1 MQTMEYAQGAVR
13 IPVYALDC
21 LVIGSGCAGYN
32 AADWLY
38 DLGRRDIAVLTEGKN
53 RGT

>member
-1 MQTMEYAQGAVR
+1 MKIYEYDA
-13 IPVYALDC
+13 

-38 DLGRRDIAVLTEGKN
+38 DLGIKNIALITES
-53 RGT
+53 